1 MDTHENDSAT
11 QAAPDQ
17 DNGTEKSRK
26 ATFSVPFLKAIKAS
40 PYLDPKDI
48 VVAGDASTP
57 HGAALA
63 GTFLDD
69 GRQNLPWG
77 AEHEKILM
85 GLLTGSDVVKT
96 KRIQTDSDGN
106 PILDSEGN
114 PQTVTVEAM
123 VTRGQPELIY
133 LQGSDDDWF
142 PLMEDGRQRRR
153 AAIELDRRLDW
164 IVAVLNA
171 CGEAVV
177 KSKPARR
184 NLLIKI
190 GNLHRGKGETKGKT
204 WAEICADLNIP
215 AEAPVYVSP
224 EVGVGDEPASLLWL
238 SETFA
243 KMIVGSDDLGEST
256 KRGWL
261 TTVKSEGE
269 IVKLSHYPVWMKIS
283 VSAVNVDV
291 DDPRSLL
298 ESVAAKEAQVPT
310 PPSLLADQIG
320 RLLDARE
327 NPSDPTSKPLYTRTA
342 VRDRFGMV
350 DSTLQNYEMLRSM
363 CPEVKALIDSDRMS
377 MTVALGKRESAFVKW
392 PARGDREP
400 LAFDVQRLILAH
412 LLDAFSATDEDGEK
426 VKLVGPKVMSV
437 GKALRDKAI
446 AGKLRPLGEDDDET
460 PIAPRPNTGTKPT
473 DTTQGA
479 APDATQGAPEKKQ
492 RSKAIVDV
500 ASFREHTS
508 RALANLTPPADD
520 AADDV
525 KASFVAVSDR
535 LSLVKAL
542 GLVFT
547 GAEPI
552 TALDA
557 WPDVKEIVVASL
569 PVKAEKKT
577 PDAAAAEP
585 SEEMLILD
593 WISAATEAA
602 AIAGVDV
609 PSVTVETDS
618 HGRKPT
624 QAQADAANAKIAE
637 WKAAFAADQSATSLD
652 TYIMERI
659 VAGQRTAA

>member
-1 MDTHENDSAT
+1 MEDQDTTQSAAD
-11 QAAPDQ
+11 QAATDQ
-17 DNGTEKSRK
+17 DNGTTEKRK
-26 ATFSVPFLKAIKAS
+26 GTFSVPFLKAIKAN
-40 PYLDPKDI
+40 PYLSPHDI
-48 VVAGDASTP
+48 VVAGDHSTA
-57 HGAALA
+57 HGAALS

-77 AEHEKILM
+77 AEHEKILF
-85 GLLTGSDVVKT
+85 GLLTGSDVIKT
-96 KRIQTDSDGN
+96 KQIATDENGN
-106 PILDSEGN
+106 PIMDGDT
-114 PQTVTVEAM
+114 PQTITVEAM

-133 LQGSDDDWF
+133 LQGSDDDWY

-153 AAIELDRRLDW
+153 AAIELDRRLGW

-190 GNLHRGKGETKGKT
+190 GNLHRGKGDTKGKT
-204 WAEICADLNIP
+204 WAETCADLNIP
-215 AEAPVYVSP
+215 AGTPAYTSP

-261 TTVKSEGE
+261 TTVKSDGE

-291 DDPRSLL
+291 NDPRSLL

-377 MTVALGKRESAFVKW
+377 MTVALGKRESAFIKW
-392 PARGDREP
+392 PARGEREP
-400 LAFDVQRLILAH
+400 LPFDLQRLILAH
-412 LLDAFSATDEDGEK
+412 LVDAFDAADEDGEK

-460 PIAPRPNTGTKPT
+460 PIAPRPNTGKP
-473 DTTQGA
+473 A
-479 APDATQGAPEKKQ
+479 DATQGAPNAQDATPEKKA
-492 RSKAIVDV
+492 RSKSIVDV

-508 RALANLTPPADD
+508 RAIASLALPADD
-520 AADDV
+520 ADEIT
-525 KASFVAVSDR
+525 KSSFVAKSDR

-569 PVKAEKKT
+569 PAKAEKKA
-577 PDAAAAEP
+577 PAATAAEP

-602 AIAGVDV
+602 AISGADV
-609 PSVTVETDS
+609 PNVTVETDS

-637 WKAAFAADQSATSLD
+637 WKTAFAADQSATSLD
-652 TYIMERI
+652 TFIMERI